1 MSKQINNLI
10 TYDYMSLRFNKPLVK
25 CLELLPEEL
34 ENKILFFNHN
44 IRLFKSL
51 KIIKDVYTD
60 INKYLILSNED
71 HNDTISIEFFQDY
84 FLDEIDEGY
93 WVHLA
98 LKCHVE
104 KYKRLIY

>member
-1 MSKQINNLI
+1 
-10 TYDYMSLRFNKPLVK
+10 MSLRLNKPLAK

-44 IRLFKSL
+44 MRLFDSL
-51 KIIKDVYTD
+51 KIIKDVYAD

-84 FLDEIDEGY
+84 FLDEIEESY

-98 LKCHVE
+98 FKCKVE
-104 KYKRLIY
+104 KYKRLVY

>member
-1 MSKQINNLI
+1 
-10 TYDYMSLRFNKPLVK
+10 MSLRFNKPLVK
-25 CLELLPEEL
+25 CLESLPEEL

-44 IRLFKSL
+44 IRLFDSL
-51 KIIKDVYTD
+51 KIIKDVYAD

-84 FLDEIDEGY
+84 FLDEIEESY

-98 LKCHVE
+98 FKCKVE
-104 KYKRLIY
+104 KYKRLVY

>member
-1 MSKQINNLI
+1 
-10 TYDYMSLRFNKPLVK
+10 MSLRFNKPLLK

-44 IRLFKSL
+44 IRLVESL
-51 KIIKDVYTD
+51 NVIIDVYGD

-84 FLDEIDEGY
+84 FLDEIEESH
-93 WVHLA
+93 WIHLA
-98 LKCHVE
+98 FKCNVE
-104 KYKRLIY
+104 KYKKLVY

>member
-1 MSKQINNLI
+1 
-10 TYDYMSLRFNKPLVK
+10 MSLRFNKPLVK
-25 CLELLPEEL
+25 CLESLPEEL

-44 IRLFKSL
+44 MRLFDSL
-51 KIIKDVYTD
+51 KIIKDVYAD

-84 FLDEIDEGY
+84 FLDEIEESY

-98 LKCHVE
+98 FKCKVE
-104 KYKRLIY
+104 KYKRLVY